1 MIGLIMNGVL
11 GGVMRS
17 FLGVPC
23 ACLGSILAI
32 FAICGC
38 VRCMKCRTRDCG
50 CLKRCFRVTGHDKF
64 DDFEFLMLVHEAIFE
79 HRGAKMT
86 TVVRV
91 TAGLHTVRT
100 DPNSNGIFQQPLTI
114 FVEQGTR
121 QIVVDLMDT
130 NGRVLASLC
139 LDPQDNILTPKNMSS
154 EQVFNMK
161 QNNKTIRN
169 PKMKLSMV
177 VSTGN
182 DAELGL
188 VSGVRTDVD
197 ILVRQ
202 QLLKAKEVGK
212 ANNSGKSDE
221 DLSEMEVLKEA
232 CCGPLEIFEGLGK
245 TSSVHVAIVGPPTS
259 RRYVLGIWDDKHD
272 FESKR
277 KAIEEVDLLKIQSV
291 QADPT
296 RHHVFVVNYFDEG
309 RVPQT
314 LTFRR
319 IDRARDVWVEIL
331 YLLVTR
337 ARDSLK
343 KTKRDKT
350 LAVDAGGG
358 ARRALTTMFTRGGS
372 KTQKK
377 AH

>member
-1 MIGLIMNGVL
+1 MIGLIVNGLL
-11 GGVMRS
+11 GGFVRS
-17 FLGVPC
+17 FVGVPC
-23 ACLGSILAI
+23 ACLLSICAI
-32 FAICGC
+32 FGC
-38 VRCMKCRTRDCG
+38 VRCMRCHCRSRDCG
-50 CLKRCFRVTGHDKF
+50 CLKRFFRVTGHDKF

-114 FVEQGTR
+114 FVEQGTT
-121 QIVVDLMDT
+121 QIDVDLMDT
-130 NGRVLASLC
+130 NGRVLSTLS
-139 LDPQDNILTPKNMSS
+139 LDPHENILSPKNMIT

-161 QNNKTIRN
+161 QKNKHIRT
-169 PKMKLSMV
+169 PKIKLSMV
-177 VSTGN
+177 VSNGS

-188 VSGVRTDVD
+188 ISGVSSDTD

-212 ANNSGKSDE
+212 ANAAGKSVE
-221 DLSEMEVLKEA
+221 GEPSEMDVLKEA

-245 TSSVHVAIVGPPTS
+245 TSSVYVAIVGPPVS
-259 RRYVLGIWDDKHD
+259 RRYMLGIWDNKHD
-272 FESKR
+272 FDAKKR
-277 KAIEEVDLLKIQSV
+277 AIEEVDLLKIQSV

-296 RHHVFVVNYFDEG
+296 RHHVFVVNYFDES

-331 YLLVTR
+331 YLLVTK
-337 ARDSLK
+337 ARNAPK
-343 KTKRDKT
+343 KVRRDKT
-350 LAVDAGGG
+350 LAVDAKPSPRG
-358 ARRALTTMFTRGGS
+358 LTSIFSRGTR
-372 KTQKK
+372 KVQ
-377 AH
+377 